1 MRGRIDLT
9 AQEASALTPWFRG
22 GIYGLE
28 NTDNW
33 DELDLTV
40 FDLSPEQVIQMLNF
54 LGYEEIS
61 HESNGWE
68 QDTFYYYTHKN
79 HKELCFFYS
88 GHYGTMNLSLIG

>member
-9 AQEASALTPWFRG
+9 AQEASALTPWCRG

-54 LGYEEIS
+54 LGYEETS

>member
-54 LGYEEIS
+54 LGYEETGY
-61 HESNGWE
+61 ESNGWE
-68 QDTFYYYTHKN
+68 QDTFYYYTHKS